1 MIVVDVMKRRQVVGT
16 QIDNISKHLQDAC
29 LYDIHS
35 NDQSSC
41 KKLWTR
47 SWCNVYLLWG
57 FKRCIYIYLGHHKVQ
72 ANVSIAYFKI
82 LENATDKF
90 LFI

>member
-47 SWCNVYLLWG
+47 S
-57 FKRCIYIYLGHHKVQ
+57 
-72 ANVSIAYFKI
+72 
-82 LENATDKF
+82 
-90 LFI
+90 